1 MLSKLWKRQA
11 PQMVGVDIG
20 SHEVKAILLSKTADG
35 YKVTEQEGFV
45 AIDKVGKAVKLV
57 DRMNFSKANF
67 STDYIKGWQK

>member
-35 YKVTEQEGFV
+35 YKIQNYATVPIKKGAVTDHD
-45 AIDKVGKAVKLV
+45 IRD
-57 DRMNFSKANF
+57 
-67 STDYIKGWQK
+67 